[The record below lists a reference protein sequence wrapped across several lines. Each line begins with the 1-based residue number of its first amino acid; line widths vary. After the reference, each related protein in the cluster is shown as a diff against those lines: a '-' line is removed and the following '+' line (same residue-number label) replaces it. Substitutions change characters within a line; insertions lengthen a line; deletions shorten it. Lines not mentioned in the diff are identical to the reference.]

1 MSALTGISIFVGGPL
16 LGALLALVLG
26 HSRPWQLMLGAVLGE
41 AVAWVVGRVW
51 SEYAV
56 ARMLRSGGMVM
67 RATGLGWQDH
77 LLTATILLGV
87 AVLVGG
93 VVALARRLF
102 SAGQ

>member
-1 MSALTGISIFVGGPL
+1 MSALTGIGIFVGGPL

-41 AVAWVVGRVW
+41 AVAWAVGRAW

-56 ARMLRSGGMVM
+56 ARTLRSGGMVI
-67 RATGLGWQDH
+67 RATELGWQNQ

-87 AVLVGG
+87 AVLVGSL
-93 VVALARRLF
+93 VALARRLF
-102 SAGQ
+102 FAGQ